1 MIFYYSELLFMPGYP
16 LFTIGQEDIYY
27 FYLDIRS
34 YELVNIVHP
43 TNVQNINGHVI
54 LK

>member
-1 MIFYYSELLFMPGYP
+1 MPGYP
-16 LFTIGQEDIYY
+16 LFTICQDDIYY

-34 YELVNIVHP
+34 YELVNSVHP
-43 TNVQNINGHVI
+43 TCNGQDINGHVM